1 MLVECRQGRRN
12 LVIPEGSTP
21 SRQLWPLLWLCMSL
35 LSVLSVGCSP
45 VERQPNNR
53 LATEMGVP
61 QAQQYLEEV
70 LLRALNPPINAVE
83 VTEEFVRVDVT
94 NTTYQVRV
102 FFNEVQRTE
111 VFKNHLVILWGAKDR
126 ILFRPTFTN
135 HQDAQAFA
143 DLMLSF
149 RTAKRSAPA
158 APTAAKMLRHS
169 FRLLRYGGSYSHEA
183 AAALA

>member
-1 MLVECRQGRRN
+1 MFVECRQGRRN
-12 LVIPEGSTP
+12 VTTLAASTSP
-21 SRQLWPLLWLCMSL
+21 RQPCMLLWLCISL

-45 VERQPNNR
+45 VAQQPNTR

-70 LLRALNPPINAVE
+70 LLRSLNPPISAVE
-83 VTEEFVRVDVT
+83 VTAEFVRVDLA

-111 VFKNHLVILWGAKDR
+111 VFKNHLVFLWGAHER
-126 ILFRPTFTN
+126 ILFRPVFTN

-158 APTAAKMLRHS
+158 ARPAAKMLRHS

-183 AAALA
+183 DAALA